1 MSTSCYI
8 MLHSSP
14 VSRDITP
21 HHGIIHIIQI
31 TLYIRPT
38 GYHNMLYHNM
48 SFASSNINV
57 NYLPATVSQCTHVLL
72 CLLCCTTS
80 FTPQHSAQHS
90 LSRDILDVLLSES
103 CRSPLLGQNP
113 WLLHHL
119 PVAPGGLPVPAAA
132 KQVNNRSC
140 ALWGQ
145 SSDWLPMKRRHR
157 QRLLLCS

>member
-1 MSTSCYI
+1 
-8 MLHSSP
+8 
-14 VSRDITP
+14 
-21 HHGIIHIIQI
+21 
-31 TLYIRPT
+31 
-38 GYHNMLYHNM
+38 MLYHATFISCVM
-48 SFASSNINV
+48 GHHTTSWHSPYHSDHIVHTSHWVSQQFCIMSSNITV

-80 FTPQHSAQHS
+80 FTPQHAAQHS

-113 WLLHHL
+113 WLRHHL
-119 PVAPGGLPVPAAA
+119 PVAPGGLPDPAAA

-140 ALWGQ
+140 ALWEQ